1 MSDWILKG
9 LSVRNFRSIKGE
21 INVPLDA
28 NVVLVHGENGSGKT
42 SILSAVELA
51 LTGKIQS
58 LLRADPAYSNQI
70 LFRGAANGS
79 VSVQVEGQGRDRSF
93 ASSID
98 EKGVDSLSVFDEEL
112 ADFFS
117 ERAFLPQAL
126 LGQLLQIYQDSS
138 SKMDS
143 PLAKFVGDLL
153 GLDRLDAIEGGLQA
167 LKDVRNV
174 RKGSEKW
181 ASVEAEIDKLKG
193 SRENKLQYRS
203 ETDQKV
209 SALLRE
215 LQSRLQALGVEWKP
229 SEDDYRDQ
237 IERVLSKPFEEGLR
251 VTIGQQREL
260 SAIRKQIEA
269 ASGFSGP
276 DFAAAASEAERSTRE
291 YEEWKSNHTEA
302 IKNLEARFLA
312 LLPHSLLNDDFLDS
326 WSQALEHLAAEKQRI
341 EKRLKATRTDR
352 ANSLAANEIV
362 NVANRQ
368 IEIIDDELSKISS
381 QPESLV
387 SLISE
392 LSGYIEDDICPVCD
406 RDFAECGGDSLPA
419 HVSHKVRS
427 LSSSAERLLAL
438 GRARSEEE
446 TRLRSATRQIDE
458 SNSRL
463 LPDTEVNALEK
474 RLSDVQ
480 AAYIGMQ
487 EAFSVLEKGS
497 LSRASEVTSRRRL
510 SELQSMNTTLLATR
524 QTLHEFARRV
534 EVDVKSSENS
544 SFELASYISEALD
557 QREKADQTRASA
569 QTRIREIKSDLSR
582 LFAERE
588 EQDQEIAETKR
599 HLQISTESFERGQ
612 RLRRQ
617 ASELR
622 GIVDEVRSGIIR
634 REFNDRLNHLWRD
647 LFVRLAPD
655 EPFVPAFSVPAYS
668 THRLQPK
675 LITNFRNGGDA
686 GGTPGAMLSAGNLNT
701 AALTLF
707 LALHLSVPKKLPWLI
722 LDDPVQSMDDV
733 HISNFAALLRTLS
746 KEHRRQ
752 VIIAVHDRQL
762 FEYLRLELSP
772 AFPEDTLLTLEMMRG
787 EEQDTR
793 CLAQRMSFKTD
804 TTFGQVA

>member
-1 MSDWILKG
+1 MSDWTLKA

-58 LLRADPAYSNQI
+58 LLRADPAYSNQL
-70 LFRGAANGS
+70 LFRGAAKGS
-79 VSVQVEGQGRDRSF
+79 VNVQVEGNGRDRSF
-93 ASSID
+93 SSNI
-98 EKGVDSLSVFDEEL
+98 EEEGVVNLSVFDEEL

-138 SKMDS
+138 SRMDS

-167 LKDVRNV
+167 VKDVRNV
-174 RKGSEKW
+174 RKSSERW
-181 ASVEAEIDKLKG
+181 ASVEAEIDRLKG
-193 SRENKLQYRS
+193 SQENKNQYRS
-203 ETDQKV
+203 ETNQKISV
-209 SALLRE
+209 LLHE
-215 LQSRLQALGVEWKP
+215 LQSRLQALGIEWKP
-229 SEDDYRDQ
+229 SEDDYQDQ
-237 IERVLSKPFEEGLR
+237 IEGALSEPYEEGLR
-251 VTIGQQREL
+251 VTIGRRREL
-260 SAIRKQIEA
+260 SAIHQQIES
-269 ASGFSGP
+269 ASGFLGS
-276 DFAAAASEAERSTRE
+276 DFTKATSEAEQSTRN
-291 YEEWKSNHTEA
+291 YEEWKSKHTETVE
-302 IKNLEARFLA
+302 NLEARFLA
-312 LLPHSLLNDDFLDS
+312 LLPQSLLNDDFLES
-326 WSQALEHLAAEKQRI
+326 WNQALEHLAAEKQRI
-341 EKRLKATRTDR
+341 EKRLETTRTDR
-352 ANSLAANEIV
+352 ANLLTANE
-362 NVANRQ
+362 NVAVAKRQ
-368 IEIIDDELSKISS
+368 LEIIDDELSKISS

-406 RDFAECGGDSLPA
+406 RDFAECGGDSLA
-419 HVSHKVRS
+419 DHVSRKVRA
-427 LSSSAERLLAL
+427 LSASAERLLAL

-463 LPDTEVNALEK
+463 LSDTEVNVLEK

-480 AAYIGMQ
+480 AAYIGIQ
-487 EAFSVLEKGS
+487 EASSVLEEGS
-497 LSRASEVTSRRRL
+497 FNRASEVTSRRRL

-534 EVDVKSSENS
+534 EVDVSSSERS
-544 SFELASYISEALD
+544 SLELASYIGEALA
-557 QREKADQTRASA
+557 QREEADQARASA

-582 LFAERE
+582 LFADRE
-588 EQDQEIAETKR
+588 DQDHEIAKTETD
-599 HLQISTESFERGQ
+599 LQTSTESFERGQ
-612 RLRRQ
+612 KLRRQ

-655 EPFVPAFSVPAYS
+655 EPFVPAFSVPANS
-668 THRLQPK
+668 TQRLQPK
-675 LITNFRNGGDA
+675 LITNFRSGGDA

-772 AFPEDTLLTLEMMRG
+772 AFPDDTLLTLEMMRG
-787 EEQDTR
+787 EEQDSR
-793 CLAQRMSFKTD
+793 CLVHRLSFKAD